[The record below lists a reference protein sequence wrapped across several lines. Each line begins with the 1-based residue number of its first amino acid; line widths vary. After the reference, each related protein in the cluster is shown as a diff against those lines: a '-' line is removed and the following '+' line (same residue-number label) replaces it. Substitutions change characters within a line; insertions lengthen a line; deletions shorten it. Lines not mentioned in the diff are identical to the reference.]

1 MGHIYLFIAIVAEVI
16 GTTTL
21 KTSEQFTRIIPSIIV
36 IVCYGTSFYC
46 LSLVLKTIQLGV
58 AYAIW
63 SGAGIILIAILG
75 MIYFKQIPDVPAV
88 IGMLLIIAGVVTINL
103 FSQTVGH

>member
-75 MIYFKQIPDVPAV
+75 MIYFKQIPDIPAV
-88 IGMLLIIAGVVTINL
+88 IGMLLIVAGVVTINL

>member
-1 MGHIYLFIAIVAEVI
+1 MGYINLCIAIIAEVI
-16 GTTTL
+16 GTTML
-21 KTSEQFTRIIPSIIV
+21 KTSEQFTKVIPSIIV
-36 IVCYGTSFYC
+36 IVCYGTSFYF

-63 SGAGIILIAILG
+63 SGVGIILIAILG
-75 MIYFKQIPDVPAV
+75 IIYFKQIPDIPAV

>member
-75 MIYFKQIPDVPAV
+75 MIYFKQIPDIPAV

>member
-1 MGHIYLFIAIVAEVI
+1 MGYINLCIAIIAEVI

-36 IVCYGTSFYC
+36 IVCYGTSFYF
-46 LSLVLKTIQLGV
+46 LSLVLKTIPLGV

-63 SGAGIILIAILG
+63 SGVGIILIAILG
-75 MIYFKQIPDVPAV
+75 IIYFKQIPDIPAV

>member
-1 MGHIYLFIAIVAEVI
+1 MGYINLCIAIIAEVI
-16 GTTTL
+16 GTTML
-21 KTSEQFTRIIPSIIV
+21 KTSEQFTKVIPSIIV
-36 IVCYGTSFYC
+36 IVCYGTSFYF
-46 LSLVLKTIQLGV
+46 LSLALKTIQLGV

-63 SGAGIILIAILG
+63 SGVGIILIAILG
-75 MIYFKQIPDVPAV
+75 IIYFKQIPDIPAV